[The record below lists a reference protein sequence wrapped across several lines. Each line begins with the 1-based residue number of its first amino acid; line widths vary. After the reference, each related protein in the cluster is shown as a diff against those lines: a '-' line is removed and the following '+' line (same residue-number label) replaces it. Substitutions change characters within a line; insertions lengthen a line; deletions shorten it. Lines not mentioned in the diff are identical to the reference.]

1 MLLLFPTPR
10 EEKEQRMLEHTFVRP
25 SVIARLRQS
34 PLGPY
39 VDAFAA
45 SLHQEGYA
53 PYTIQRFLCAAEQY
67 AQWIDAQGYTLG
79 ESDVDLVHRYSAGF
93 PKYRNGNLPK
103 AAQGLGALLRFL
115 HHHGVT
121 RPWQDGRALP
131 PLEQWLHDYD
141 AHLEHVAGLALRTR
155 QGYGHL
161 IRRFLSAWCGT
172 KPPDWTALTAARV
185 TAFVSQEA
193 AQRQRAGRKLPGVA
207 VRSFLRF
214 LVFRGDIRPGL
225 EAAAPSPPQWTYASL
240 PARLRPEEV
249 ERVLAVYHD
258 GSAISVRNRAMLF
271 LLARLGLRAQDV
283 VALRFDQIH
292 WAEGRLELHPGKSR
306 RARTLPLAHD
316 VGEALVTY
324 IRSGRPQS
332 ASRHIFLRSRP
343 PFRCLTSAAV
353 WAVVR
358 QAFTRAGLVVPPGIA
373 SHIFRHTVASQMV
386 NQGASFKDVADV
398 LGHQSIQ
405 TTGIYAKLDL
415 ETLAAVALPWA
426 GGVL

>member
-1 MLLLFPTPR
+1 MLLLFQTTR

-67 AQWIDAQGYTLG
+67 ARWIDAQGYTLG

-121 RPWQDGRALP
+121 CPRQEGRALP

-161 IRRFLSAWCGT
+161 VRRFLSACFGAE
-172 KPPDWTALTAARV
+172 PPDWPSLTAA
-185 TAFVSQEA
+185 TITTFVRQETS
-193 AQRQRAGRKLPGVA
+193 RRHNAGRKQPAVA
-207 VRSFLRF
+207 VRSFL
-214 LVFRGDIRPGL
+214 
-225 EAAAPSPPQWTYASL
+225 
-240 PARLRPEEV
+240 
-249 ERVLAVYHD
+249 
-258 GSAISVRNRAMLF
+258 
-271 LLARLGLRAQDV
+271 
-283 VALRFDQIH
+283 
-292 WAEGRLELHPGKSR
+292 
-306 RARTLPLAHD
+306 
-316 VGEALVTY
+316 
-324 IRSGRPQS
+324 
-332 ASRHIFLRSRP
+332 
-343 PFRCLTSAAV
+343 
-353 WAVVR
+353 
-358 QAFTRAGLVVPPGIA
+358 
-373 SHIFRHTVASQMV
+373 
-386 NQGASFKDVADV
+386 
-398 LGHQSIQ
+398 
-405 TTGIYAKLDL
+405 
-415 ETLAAVALPWA
+415 
-426 GGVL
+426 